1 MRKVMCLIFVLA
13 MSLTLAC
20 PVFATGDTFVPSIT
34 YKDGPDIESAEMGD
48 ETVTDCLVVTS
59 IKEAEEKST
68 DITQDDRDLLLEVY
82 DELSSGDLE
91 LPINDGEYVIRELV
105 DVSFKNEDCVTP
117 GHGHKEEL
125 AEDGTT
131 VTIQFDLG
139 VDASTEVVVM
149 VYIDGQ
155 WIAVES
161 VTNNG
166 DGTVTCVFEDI
177 CPVVFC
183 VEADAEDTPVKTGD
197 TYGQSLILWFALMA
211 VSFCGILVLVLLR
224 RKTSR

>member
-13 MSLTLAC
+13 FCLTLAC
-20 PVFATGDTFVPSIT
+20 PVFADTFVPSIS
-34 YKDGPDIESAEMGD
+34 YKDGPDIEDAEMGD

-68 DITQDDRDLLLEVY
+68 DITQEERDLLLEVY
-82 DELSSGDLE
+82 DELDSGDME
-91 LPINDGEYVIRELV
+91 LPVEDGDYVVRELV
-105 DVSFKNEDCVTP
+105 DVSFKNEDCIVP
-117 GHGHKEEL
+117 EHGHKEEL

-131 VTIQFDLG
+131 VTIRFDLG
-139 VDASTEVVVM
+139 VKPSTDVVVL

-155 WIAVES
+155 WVPVED

-177 CPVVFC
+177 CPVAFC
-183 VEADAEDTPVKTGD
+183 VEADAEIPPAQTGD
-197 TYGQSLILWFALMA
+197 LEGRNLILWFALMGA
-211 VSFCGILVLVLLR
+211 SFCGILVLVLLR
-224 RKTSR
+224 RKTAR